1 MTTLTA
7 IITAL
12 GLLFLFVIGILLG
25 KAINQDS
32 IKYIVNK
39 NRKFGS
45 SGNYFLIKGRYSGKK
60 IDLLL
65 TESDFSEAKVRASK
79 NLEDLK

>member
-25 KAINQDS
+25 KFLSKNT
-32 IKYIVNK
+32 IKNVYNAE
-39 NRKFGS
+39 RKFGS
-45 SGNYFLIKGRYSGKK
+45 NPKYILIKGNYEGSK
-60 IDLLL
+60 IDLLF
-65 TESDFSEAKVRASK
+65 TENDIKDAKERAFK
-79 NLEDLK
+79 NQEDLK